1 MFRENIINKQ
11 LLNFSEILTEEVS
24 RIFGRGTVQHIKYF
38 CEGRYNY
45 LSRINEKCKLKIIN
59 HLEIED
65 IINLSLVD
73 KCFNKVCFLNLPFIK
88 EKKKL
93 VAVNYF
99 YHASSFLDTL
109 VFLMLLYNNYF
120 NEYSINIKKLKK
132 TAVQL

>member
-1 MFRENIINKQ
+1 MFKENIINKQ

-73 KCFNKVCFLNLPFIK
+73 KCFNKVCFLNLPSIK
-88 EKKKL
+88 EKKNL
-93 VAVNYF
+93 LQLIIF
-99 YHASSFLDTL
+99 I
-109 VFLMLLYNNYF
+109 MLARF
-120 NEYSINIKKLKK
+120 
-132 TAVQL
+132 

>member
-45 LSRINEKCKLKIIN
+45 LSRINEKCKLKVIN

-99 YHASSFLDTL
+99 YHASSFLGHL
-109 VFLMLLYNNYF
+109 
-120 NEYSINIKKLKK
+120 SISHIVVL
-132 TAVQL
+132 

>member
-73 KCFNKVCFLNLPFIK
+73 KCFNKVCFLSLPSIK
-88 EKKKL
+88 EKKNL
-93 VAVNYF
+93 LRLIIF
-99 YHASSFLDTL
+99 I
-109 VFLMLLYNNYF
+109 MLARF
-120 NEYSINIKKLKK
+120 
-132 TAVQL
+132 